1 MIVLIN
7 LVFMILVF
15 RFFKIQEH
23 DRSSRLHSSLYGRS
37 STPFK
42 IKFVIPIRKTSR
54 EDAEKTLKELIS
66 DYKQE
71 IKIDDL
77 FLPS

>member
-1 MIVLIN
+1 
-7 LVFMILVF
+7 MILVF

-23 DRSSRLHSSLYGRS
+23 DRSSRLHSSPYGRS
-37 STPFK
+37 NTPFK
-42 IKFVIPIRKTSR
+42 IKFVIPIGTVSK

-66 DYKQE
+66 DYKKE
-71 IKIDDL
+71 TKMDDL